1 MFFALKTQ
9 DLESKSYYMYIYIVL
24 SKEINISIYL
34 NVLNSLN
41 STFTDLN
48 KTNTNDF
55 CPKLRQPPQG
65 PQTFLAHLGETKWL
79 NFSIALG
86 SKLKESKNITNHKQW
101 TSSTKIYWT
110 KSTKKKQHVHFHVF
124 HPLLYLQL
132 LSVVSISSSLEVT
145 GPSVAHKQWRQ
156 KPEKSGKSLRFT
168 DRRLPQKGPEI
179 SWSCQELASIL
190 AS

>member
-1 MFFALKTQ
+1 MSLILWIQHSLTWTKPTPMIFALNSGNHHKAHKPSSLTWARQSDKLQHRPWIKTQ
-9 DLESKSYYMYIYIVL
+9 K
-24 SKEINISIYL
+24 
-34 NVLNSLN
+34 
-41 STFTDLN
+41 
-48 KTNTNDF
+48 
-55 CPKLRQPPQG
+55 
-65 PQTFLAHLGETKWL
+65 
-79 NFSIALG
+79 
-86 SKLKESKNITNHKQW
+86 SKNITNHKQW

-132 LSVVSISSSLEVT
+132 LSVISISSSLEVT

-190 AS
+190 G